1 MTHEDAVSLL
11 RGVPASG
18 ETWADLG
25 AGSGTF
31 THALSE
37 LLGLDG
43 RVLAVDRNAGALRQI
58 GAASPGA
65 AGIETLHADFAEAVG
80 LPALDG
86 LLLAN
91 SLHFVRQQ
99 VPVLRHHAGFLR
111 PGGKALF
118 LEYDTPRASPWNPY
132 PLPFARLAQV
142 VAAAGLG
149 APLELTRR
157 PSAFGGRELVL
168 AVAVKPGKFA

>member
-1 MTHEDAVSLL
+1 MTHQDAVTLL
-11 RGVPASG
+11 QNIPVPG

-37 LLGLDG
+37 LLGPNG

-58 GAASPGA
+58 AKASPGA
-65 AGIETLHADFAEAVG
+65 AVIEMLHADFAEALA

-99 VPVLRHHAGFLR
+99 VPVLRHLAGFLK
-111 PGGKALF
+111 PGGKALL
-118 LEYDTPRASPWNPY
+118 LEYDTPRASPWNPH
-132 PLPFARLAQV
+132 PLPFARLSQV
-142 VAAAGLG
+142 VAASGLG
-149 APLELTRR
+149 ELRELSRR
-157 PSAFGGRELVL
+157 PSAFGGRELYLV
-168 AVAVKPGKFA
+168 VATKAGAFV

>member
-11 RGVPASG
+11 HGVPVPG
-18 ETWADLG
+18 EIWADLG

-37 LLGLDG
+37 LLGPG
-43 RVLAVDRNAGALRQI
+43 GSVLAVDRNAGALRQI

-99 VPVLRHHAGFLR
+99 VPVLRHQAGFLR

-142 VAAAGLG
+142 VAASGLER
-149 APLELTRR
+149 LRELSRR
-157 PSAFGGRELVL
+157 PSVFGGRELYL
-168 AVAVKPGKFA
+168 AVAVKPGGYA

>member
-1 MTHEDAVSLL
+1 MTHQDAVKLL
-11 RGVPASG
+11 RNVPAPG

-31 THALSE
+31 THAFSE
-37 LLGLDG
+37 LLGPAG
-43 RVLAVDRNAGALRQI
+43 RVLAVDRNASALRQI
-58 GAASPGA
+58 GEMSPDGA
-65 AGIETLHADFAEAVG
+65 VIETLHADFAEALA
-80 LPALDG
+80 LPALNG

-99 VPVLRHHAGFLR
+99 VPVLRHLAGFLK
-111 PGGKALF
+111 PEGKALF

-132 PLPFARLAQV
+132 PLPFARLSEV

-149 APLELTRR
+149 GLRELSRR
-157 PSAFGGRELVL
+157 PSAFGGRELYL
-168 AVAVKPGKFA
+168 AVAVKPAAHA

>member
-1 MTHEDAVSLL
+1 MTHQEAVRLL
-11 RGVPASG
+11 QNVPTWG

-37 LLGLDG
+37 LLGPDG
-43 RVLAVDRNAGALRQI
+43 RVLAVDRNASALRQI

-65 AGIETLHADFAEAVG
+65 AVIETLHADFAEAVT
-80 LPALDG
+80 LPPLDG

-99 VPVLRHHAGFLR
+99 VPVLRHLAGFLK
-111 PGGKALF
+111 PGGKAVF
-118 LEYDTPRASPWNPY
+118 LEYDTPRASPWNPH
-132 PLPFARLAQV
+132 PLPFDRLSQV
-142 VAAAGLG
+142 VAVSGLG
-149 APLELTRR
+149 ALLELSRR
-157 PSAFGGRELVL
+157 PSAFSGRELYLV
-168 AVAVKPGKFA
+168 VALKPGAYA

>member
-1 MTHEDAVSLL
+1 MLL
-11 RGVPASG
+11 QNVPTPG

-37 LLGLDG
+37 LLGPNG
-43 RVLAVDRNAGALRQI
+43 QVLAVDRNASALRHI
-58 GAASPGA
+58 GESPPDGA
-65 AGIETLHADFAEAVG
+65 VIETLHADFAEALG
-80 LPALDG
+80 LPPLDG

-91 SLHFVRQQ
+91 SLHFVRSQ
-99 VPVLRHHAGFLR
+99 VPVLRHCAGFLR

-118 LEYDTPRASPWNPY
+118 LEYDTPRASPWNPH

-149 APLELTRR
+149 GLRELSRR
-157 PSAFGGRELVL
+157 PSAFGGRELYL
-168 AVAVKPGKFA
+168 AVAVKPGAHA